1 MGMIKKEASGTPRR
15 YVNSA
20 IPPSTPTLIPQGG
33 TTLKGT
39 KRGVNSS
46 VKWYADPM
54 GMGPV
59 ISDTSKSTDNLGAKM
74 QEGPATIGGHSS
86 KTPNK
91 VYTNLGPGGKGRF

>member
-20 IPPSTPTLIPQGG
+20 VPPSTATLIPQGG

-46 VKWYADPM
+46 EKWYADPM
-54 GMGPV
+54 GIGPV
-59 ISDTSKSTDNLGAKM
+59 ISDTSKSTNNLGAKM
-74 QEGPATIGGHSS
+74 QENASTLGGRNG

-91 VYTNLGPGGKGRF
+91 VYTNQGPGGKGRF

>member
-1 MGMIKKEASGTPRR
+1 MAMIKKEASGTPRR

-20 IPPSTPTLIPQGG
+20 VPPSTATLIPQGG

-46 VKWYADPM
+46 EKWYADPM
-54 GMGPV
+54 GIGPV
-59 ISDTSKSTDNLGAKM
+59 ISDTSKSTNNLGAKM
-74 QEGPATIGGHSS
+74 QENASTLGGRNG

-91 VYTNLGPGGKGRF
+91 VYTNQGPGGKGRF

>member
-33 TTLKGT
+33 TTLKGS

-74 QEGPATIGGHSS
+74 QEGPATTGGRSG

-91 VYTNLGPGGKGRF
+91 VFKNQGPGGKGRF

>member
-20 IPPSTPTLIPQGG
+20 VPPSTATLIPQGG
-33 TTLKGT
+33 TNLKGA

-46 VKWYADPM
+46 EKWYADPM
-54 GMGPV
+54 GIGPV

-74 QEGPATIGGHSS
+74 QENASTLGGRNG

-91 VYTNLGPGGKGRF
+91 VYTNQGPGGKGRF

>member
-1 MGMIKKEASGTPRR
+1 MAMIKKEASGTPRR

-20 IPPSTPTLIPQGG
+20 IPPSAPTLIPQGG
-33 TTLKGT
+33 TTLKGS
-39 KRGVNSS
+39 KRGVNSG

-74 QEGPATIGGHSS
+74 QEGPATIGGRSS

-91 VYTNLGPGGKGRF
+91 VYKNLGPGGKGRF

>member
-20 IPPSTPTLIPQGG
+20 VPPSTATLIPQGG
-33 TTLKGT
+33 TNLKGA

-46 VKWYADPM
+46 EKWYADPM
-54 GMGPV
+54 GIGPV

-74 QEGPATIGGHSS
+74 QENASTLGGRNG

-91 VYTNLGPGGKGRF
+91 VFKNQGPGGKGRF